1 MRTLIYRVLMGLA
14 FFLGFLWLVVATP
27 AEWVSRKLRELAGW
41 AEIRWLLAV
50 TEAKLRRRL

>member
-1 MRTLIYRVLMGLA
+1 MRALIYRALMGLA
-14 FFLGFLWLVVATP
+14 FCLGFLWLTVATP
-27 AEWVSRKLRELAGW
+27 AEWVSRKLGELADW